1 MNARL
6 RGLFRKHGL
15 LIGAIALLSAG
26 LVGAARLSQK
36 VPTIPT
42 IDIKESEFIE
52 VQQFRGE
59 VKALRSIAITAPSEA
74 GELQVVAIVNDGALV
89 KKGDVIVVFDKTK
102 TEQELA
108 QHRSSLKTAQAE
120 IEQVRAE
127 ARLTTEADVTAVMKA
142 RYQVEA
148 TRLEAGKQEIVSRI
162 EGEKAKLNVSDAEQR
177 LREAEE
183 KQASNLTVSRAKVQ
197 SKLQAK
203 KKTEYDLN
211 RAERTLTVMTVK
223 APADGL
229 LSLTQQWNPNGQ
241 ATLKA
246 GDRAWPGVSIAE
258 LPDMSTL
265 RVTARVDETERGR
278 LKSGQP
284 VSVLMDAIPDRQFN
298 GHIDQIST
306 IASPDAS
313 VIWPMVRN
321 FTLTVV
327 VDESDPRIRPAM
339 TSQITVVID
348 RIPKS
353 IVVPPRAVFQKST
366 GFVVYMLNG
375 SKFVERAVEIE
386 RRAGE
391 QVLVGKGLRVGDRI
405 ALEDP
410 TAERTGKQ

>member
-1 MNARL
+1 
-6 RGLFRKHGL
+6 
-15 LIGAIALLSAG
+15 
-26 LVGAARLSQK
+26 
-36 VPTIPT
+36 
-42 IDIKESEFIE
+42 
-52 VQQFRGE
+52 
-59 VKALRSIAITAPSEA
+59 
-74 GELQVVAIVNDGALV
+74 
-89 KKGDVIVVFDKTK
+89 
-102 TEQELA
+102 
-108 QHRSSLKTAQAE
+108 
-120 IEQVRAE
+120 
-127 ARLTTEADVTAVMKA
+127 MKA

-162 EGEKAKLNVSDAEQR
+162 EAEKAKLNVSDAEQR
-177 LREAEE
+177 LREAQQ
-183 KQASNLTVSRAKVQ
+183 KQMSNLTVSRAKVQ
-197 SKLQAK
+197 SKLQAR
-203 KKTEYDLN
+203 KKTEYELN
-211 RAERTLTVMTVK
+211 RAERALTVMTVK
-223 APADGL
+223 APSDGL
-229 LSLTQQWNPNGQ
+229 LSLTQLWSQNGQ

-246 GDRAWPGVSIAE
+246 GDRAWPGFPIAE

-306 IASPDAS
+306 IASPDVS
-313 VIWPMVRN
+313 VVWPVARN

-339 TSQITVVID
+339 TSQVTVVVD

-353 IVVPPRAVFQKST
+353 IVIPPRAVFQKST
-366 GFVVYMLNG
+366 GFVVYVLIG

-391 QVLVGKGLRVGDRI
+391 QVLVAKGLKVGDRI

-410 TAERTGKQ
+410 TAERAGKQ

>member
-1 MNARL
+1 
-6 RGLFRKHGL
+6 
-15 LIGAIALLSAG
+15 
-26 LVGAARLSQK
+26 VGAARLSQK
-36 VPTIPT
+36 VPTIAT
-42 IDIKESEFIE
+42 IDVKESEFVE

-127 ARLTTEADVTAVMKA
+127 ARLTTEAEVTAVMKA

>member
-1 MNARL
+1 MNAKI
-6 RGLFRKHGL
+6 RGLFSKHRF

-36 VPTIPT
+36 VPTIAT
-42 IDIKESEFIE
+42 IDVKESEFVE

-74 GELQVVAIVNDGALV
+74 GELQVVTIVNDGALV
-89 KKGDVIVVFDKTK
+89 KKGDIIVVFDKTK

-127 ARLTTEADVTAVMKA
+127 ARLTTEAEVTAVMKA

-265 RVTARVDETERGR
+265 RVTARVDETERGK

-306 IASPDAS
+306 IASPDVS
-313 VIWPMVRN
+313 VVWPVARN

-339 TSQITVVID
+339 TSQVTVVVD

-353 IVVPPRAVFQKST
+353 IVIPPRAVFQKST
-366 GFVVYMLNG
+366 GFVVYVLIG

-391 QVLVGKGLRVGDRI
+391 QVLVAKGLKVGDRI

-410 TAERTGKQ
+410 TAERAGKQ

>member
-1 MNARL
+1 MNAKI
-6 RGLFRKHGL
+6 RGLFSKHRF

-42 IDIKESEFIE
+42 IDVKESEFVE

-108 QHRSSLKTAQAE
+108 QHRSSLKTSQAE

-127 ARLTTEADVTAVMKA
+127 ARLTTEAEVTAVMKA

-162 EGEKAKLNVSDAEQR
+162 EAEKAKLNVSDAEQR
-177 LREAEE
+177 LREAQQ
-183 KQASNLTVSRAKVQ
+183 KQMSNLTVSRAKVQ

-246 GDRAWPGVSIAE
+246 GDRAWPGFSIAE

>member
-1 MNARL
+1 
-6 RGLFRKHGL
+6 
-15 LIGAIALLSAG
+15 
-26 LVGAARLSQK
+26 
-36 VPTIPT
+36 
-42 IDIKESEFIE
+42 
-52 VQQFRGE
+52 
-59 VKALRSIAITAPSEA
+59 
-74 GELQVVAIVNDGALV
+74 
-89 KKGDVIVVFDKTK
+89 
-102 TEQELA
+102 
-108 QHRSSLKTAQAE
+108 LKTAQAE

-127 ARLTTEADVTAVMKA
+127 ARLTTEAEVTAVMKA

>member
-36 VPTIPT
+36 VPTIAT
-42 IDIKESEFIE
+42 IDVKESEFVE

-74 GELQVVAIVNDGALV
+74 GELQVVTIVNDGALV
-89 KKGDVIVVFDKTK
+89 KKGDIIVVFDKTK

-127 ARLTTEADVTAVMKA
+127 ARLTTEAEVTAVMKA

>member
-1 MNARL
+1 MNAKI
-6 RGLFRKHGL
+6 RGLFSKHRF

-36 VPTIPT
+36 VPTIAT
-42 IDIKESEFIE
+42 IDVKESEFVE

>member
-36 VPTIPT
+36 VPTIAT
-42 IDIKESEFIE
+42 IDVKESEFVE

>member
-36 VPTIPT
+36 VPTIAT
-42 IDIKESEFIE
+42 IDVKESEFVE

-127 ARLTTEADVTAVMKA
+127 ARLTTEAEVTAVMKA

-162 EGEKAKLNVSDAEQR
+162 EGEKAKLSVSDAEQR
-177 LREAEE
+177 LREAEQT
-183 KQASNLTVSRAKVQ
+183 QASNLTVSRAKVQ

-246 GDRAWPGVSIAE
+246 GDRAWPGFSIAE

>member
-1 MNARL
+1 
-6 RGLFRKHGL
+6 
-15 LIGAIALLSAG
+15 
-26 LVGAARLSQK
+26 VGAARLSQK
-36 VPTIPT
+36 VPTIAT
-42 IDIKESEFIE
+42 IDVKESEFVE

-74 GELQVVAIVNDGALV
+74 GELQVVTIVNDGALV
-89 KKGDVIVVFDKTK
+89 KKGDIIVVFDKTK

>member
-1 MNARL
+1 MNAKI
-6 RGLFRKHGL
+6 RGLFSKHRF

-42 IDIKESEFIE
+42 IDVKESEFVE

-74 GELQVVAIVNDGALV
+74 GELQVVTIVNDGALV
-89 KKGDVIVVFDKTK
+89 KKGDIIVVFDKTK

-127 ARLTTEADVTAVMKA
+127 ARLTTEAEVTAVMKA

>member
-1 MNARL
+1 MNAKIC
-6 RGLFRKHGL
+6 GLFSKHRF

-36 VPTIPT
+36 VPTIAT
-42 IDIKESEFIE
+42 IDVKESEFVE

>member
-36 VPTIPT
+36 VPTIAT
-42 IDIKESEFIE
+42 IDVKESEFVE

-127 ARLTTEADVTAVMKA
+127 ARLTTEAEVTAVMKA

>member
-36 VPTIPT
+36 VPTIAT
-42 IDIKESEFIE
+42 IDVKESEFVE

-74 GELQVVAIVNDGALV
+74 GELQVVTIVNDGALV
-89 KKGDVIVVFDKTK
+89 KKGDIIVVFDKTK

-108 QHRSSLKTAQAE
+108 QHRSSLKTSQAE

-162 EGEKAKLNVSDAEQR
+162 EGEKAKLSVSDAEQR
-177 LREAEE
+177 LREAEQT
-183 KQASNLTVSRAKVQ
+183 QASNLTVSRAKVQ

-211 RAERTLTVMTVK
+211 RAERALTVLTVK
-223 APADGL
+223 APANGL
-229 LSLTQQWNPNGQ
+229 LSLTQLWSPNGQ

-246 GDRAWPGVSIAE
+246 GDRAWPGFSIAE

>member
-1 MNARL
+1 MNAKI
-6 RGLFRKHGL
+6 RGLFSKHRF

-36 VPTIPT
+36 VPTIAT
-42 IDIKESEFIE
+42 IDVKESEFVE

-127 ARLTTEADVTAVMKA
+127 ARLTTEAEVTAVMKA

-162 EGEKAKLNVSDAEQR
+162 EGEKAKLSVSDAEQR
-177 LREAEE
+177 LREAEQT
-183 KQASNLTVSRAKVQ
+183 QASNLTVSRAKVQ

-366 GFVVYMLNG
+366 GFVVYVLIG

-391 QVLVGKGLRVGDRI
+391 QVLVAKGLKVGDRI

-410 TAERTGKQ
+410 AAERAGKQ